1 MNKIHIKPVN
11 IKHFL
16 HMVRTIEKIV
26 WTVLPSFSPFSWEL
40 AVPSDSMVQQTYGG
54 HDNVIVE
61 TGHLTVNI
69 TVDSL
74 LTDTSI
80 LETDT

>member
-1 MNKIHIKPVN
+1 M
-11 IKHFL
+11 
-16 HMVRTIEKIV
+16 
-26 WTVLPSFSPFSWEL
+26 
-40 AVPSDSMVQQTYGG
+40 PSDSMVQQTYGG

-61 TGHLTVNI
+61 TGHFTVNI